1 MKFKMKKC
9 KSCGEYTLTD
19 KCPCGGEVG
28 VIYPPKYSPE
38 DKYGKYRRML
48 KKQLLQSEKELVR

>member
-1 MKFKMKKC
+1 MKLKMKKC

-28 VIYPPKYSPE
+28 VVYPAKYSPE
-38 DKYGKYRRML
+38 DKYGKYRRKL
-48 KKQLLQSEKELVR
+48 KEEILMSKMELV